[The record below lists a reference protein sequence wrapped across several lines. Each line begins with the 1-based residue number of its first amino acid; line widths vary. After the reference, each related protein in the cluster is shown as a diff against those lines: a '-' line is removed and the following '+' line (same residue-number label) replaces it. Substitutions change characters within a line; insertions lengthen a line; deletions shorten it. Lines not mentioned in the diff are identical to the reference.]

1 MAGIT
6 TTVYHSICQLG
17 IPGSQTKHRPYV
29 DLKADALD
37 WISVGGFE
45 KSQNTKDTMGTLS
58 DLGMASSGEKI
69 TIEHVLILS
78 TSSVWEESIRRA
90 MLSWGNSSRETLG
103 ILKVVG
109 YGLTAYLVLS
119 GIAKVID
126 TAKAKKDGTA

>member
-1 MAGIT
+1 
-6 TTVYHSICQLG
+6 
-17 IPGSQTKHRPYV
+17 
-29 DLKADALD
+29 
-37 WISVGGFE
+37 
-45 KSQNTKDTMGTLS
+45 MGTLS

-126 TAKAKKDGTA
+126 SAKAKKDGTA